1 MSITTERTSLTDLE
15 HLFEVADG
23 GILATKFAKALS
35 DVALAINYTRK
46 QGEVTLSLKLKP
58 IGESSQVMIDHT
70 LKYVEPK
77 LRGKVIEED
86 TTSTPMY
93 VGAHGKLTLI
103 PETQQQLFAEKTN
116 HHPLNKLKKGA
127 DSWTKQP

>member
-77 LRGKVIEED
+77 LRGKVTEED

-93 VGAHGKLTLI
+93 VGARGKLTLI
-103 PETQQQLFAEKTN
+103 PETQQQLFAEKN
-116 HHPLNKLKKGA
+116 ESSPIK
-127 DSWTKQP
+127 